1 MRDEDI
7 VQFWGRK
14 NLRRWSEH
22 QLRDVVIPKS
32 SKSFLVNVGLPLH
45 GDWSLSFDDEEA
57 GDLPR
62 LPGRSGYRRIGFDI
76 DVPICLDERRR
87 GCVLEAGQEFG
98 YPERFF
104 NSSVELFAECLMYYQ
119 QYRLAVETTNCDVR
133 GTIAATEMRMRKA
146 DPQAFEDVEHCWP
159 VIMKEIRLGRL

>member
-7 VQFWGRK
+7 IHFWGRK
-14 NLRRWSEH
+14 NLRRWFEH
-22 QLRDVVIPKS
+22 HLRDVAIPNS

-45 GDWSLSFDDEEA
+45 GDWTLRFDDEEA
-57 GDLPR
+57 EDLPR
-62 LPGRSGYRRIGFDI
+62 LRGISSYRRIGFDI

-104 NSSVELFAECLMYYQ
+104 NSSVELFAECLIYYQ
-119 QYRLAVETTNCDVR
+119 QYRQALETTNRDVQS
-133 GTIAATEMRMRKA
+133 TIAATEMRMRKA
-146 DPQAFEDVEHCWP
+146 DPQAFEDVERCWP
-159 VIMKEIRLGRL
+159 VIMKEIRLGRM